1 MKFLREHAIKTSKS
15 LLAVSLLAVSVSGG
29 VAWASDE
36 SDLQPSS
43 QTAEY
48 VVVGE
53 TAESSLESPIIT
65 ITEPPAPPIPH
76 FTQNDVTK
84 VETSSDS
91 SFTTMNQQ
99 KFVSV
104 YRDFGLNESIPA
116 SIVYAEDNGSAGRW
130 GGTLQRTN
138 VVQYSNYVRVT
149 YSGTVYKDID

>member
-1 MKFLREHAIKTSKS
+1 MKFLRERTIKTSKS

-36 SDLQPSS
+36 SGLQPSS
-43 QTAEY
+43 EY
-48 VVVGE
+48 VFVAE
-53 TAESSLESPIIT
+53 TAESSLESPNFE
-65 ITEPPAPPIPH
+65 ITEPPVPPIPH

-84 VETSSDS
+84 VETSSES

-104 YRDFGLNESIPA
+104 YRDFGLNESIPS
-116 SIVYAEDNGSAGRW
+116 SIVYAEDNGSDGRW

-138 VVQYSNYVRVT
+138 IVQYSNYVRVT